1 MGFIFVLI
9 NALLKPVYPFMYV
22 KLVAL
27 FSNTTFLCVT
37 IIMFLS
43 SFHAILNFFGMIT
56 YMLMIVNTAVYKKT
70 WNSHVE
76 KLLSTKKGIKHKQRN
91 KWN

>member
-1 MGFIFVLI
+1 MFRFFFGQLI
-9 NALLKPVYPFMYV
+9 NEITNSFCVNSVLKPVYPFMYV

-43 SFHAILNFFGMIT
+43 RFSCNSQFFWND
-56 YMLMIVNTAVYKKT
+56 YVYADDCKYRCVQKDM
-70 WNSHVE
+70 
-76 KLLSTKKGIKHKQRN
+76 KFPR
-91 KWN
+91 